1 MAEGKQ
7 LNDQSK
13 AMLALGLARIS
24 LGFIFIWGFFD
35 KLLGLGFS
43 TCRDAVTDQVTVTCN
58 QAWINGAS
66 PTSGFLQ
73 FATDGPIQG
82 VYQAMVGNPFIDWLF
97 MLGLLLIGTALIL
110 GIGVRV
116 ATAAGSLFMFM
127 IWTSMLLPENN
138 PLIDEHIIYILLLAV
153 IYFANDEQRLG
164 LGSWWSRQD
173 LVKKYPILR

>member
-1 MAEGKQ
+1 MAAKKQ
-7 LNDQSK
+7 LKDQSK

-43 TCRDAVTDQVTVTCN
+43 TCRDAATDQVTVMCS
-58 QAWINGAS
+58 QAWVNGAS

-73 FATDGPIQG
+73 FATDGPMQG
-82 VYQAMVGNPFIDWLF
+82 AYQAMAGNPLIDWLF
-97 MLGLLLIGTALIL
+97 MLGLLLIGAALIL

-116 ATAAGSLFMFM
+116 ATVTGSLLMFM
-127 IWTSMLLPENN
+127 MWTSMLLPANN

-164 LGSWWSRQD
+164 LGAWWSRQE
-173 LVKKYPILR
+173 LVKKYPVLR